1 MTVLLSLLLVLL
13 AALLLAQKRRHK
25 RELQTLSDYLLLVQD
40 RREVPPISDQA
51 EGESQVLRS
60 EIYKVASLLQRQ
72 FEEEARR
79 NHHMA
84 EMLANISH
92 QLKTPLTSVTLLCDL
107 LQESDL
113 SPEDR
118 AACLT
123 KMSGQLERM
132 TWLIKLILTTA
143 QIDANMIT
151 FKPQEMAWQE
161 LLNGVLK
168 ELEPLAQARQVT
180 LVTKMPEDA
189 RLLVDPNWTKEAIS
203 NVVKNALEHSPAG
216 SQVELTVTATAL
228 YSDLV
233 IKDQGTGIAPDDLP
247 HIFDRFYKGQ
257 TAKPETVGIGLAL
270 AKQIITR
277 QQGHIT
283 ASSQLGQGSQ
293 FHIRFYKKT

>member
-13 AALLLAQKRRHK
+13 AALLLTQKRRHK

-84 EMLANISH
+84 DMLANISH
-92 QLKTPLTSVTLLCDL
+92 QLKTPLTSLTLLCDL
-107 LQESDL
+107 LQEPDL

-118 AACLT
+118 AVCLT
-123 KMSGQLERM
+123 KMTGQLERM

-143 QIDANMIT
+143 QIDADMIT

-180 LVTKMPEDA
+180 LVTKIPEDA
-189 RLLVDPNWTKEAIS
+189 RLLVDPNWTKEAIG

-233 IKDQGTGIAPDDLP
+233 IKDQGSGIAPLDLP

>member
-1 MTVLLSLLLVLL
+1 MTLFLSLLVVLL
-13 AALLLAQKRRHK
+13 AALLLTQRRQHK
-25 RELQTLSDYLLLVQD
+25 RELQALSDYLLLVQD
-40 RREVPPISDQA
+40 RREVPPVSDQA

-84 EMLANISH
+84 DMLANISH
-92 QLKTPLTSVTLLCDL
+92 QLKTPLTSLTLLCDL

-123 KMSGQLERM
+123 KMTGQLERM

-143 QIDANMIT
+143 QIDADMIT
-151 FKPQEMAWQE
+151 FKPQEVTWLE

-168 ELEPLAQARQVT
+168 ELEPLAQARQVA

-189 RLLVDPNWTKEAIS
+189 RLLVDPNWTKEAIG

-233 IKDQGTGIAPDDLP
+233 IKDQGSGIAPLDLP

-293 FHIRFYKKT
+293 FHIRFYKKA

>member
-13 AALLLAQKRRHK
+13 AALLLAQKKRHK

-92 QLKTPLTSVTLLCDL
+92 QLKTPLTSLTLLCDL
-107 LQESDL
+107 LQEPDL

-118 AACLT
+118 TVCLT
-123 KMSGQLERM
+123 KMTGQLERM

-143 QIDANMIT
+143 QIDAQVIN
-151 FKPQEMAWQE
+151 FKPQKVNWQD
-161 LLNGVLK
+161 LLVGVFK
-168 ELEPLAQARQVT
+168 ELEPLALKRQVRLISHVDQKAH
-180 LVTKMPEDA
+180 LVC
-189 RLLVDPNWTKEAIS
+189 DPNWTQEAIS
-203 NVVKNALEHSPAG
+203 NVVKNALEHSPAD
-216 SQVELTVTATAL
+216 SQVDLTVTTTAL
-228 YSDLV
+228 YSDLI
-233 IKDQGTGIAPDDLP
+233 IKDQGTGIAPEDLP

>member
-13 AALLLAQKRRHK
+13 AALLLTQKRRHK

-84 EMLANISH
+84 DMLANISH
-92 QLKTPLTSVTLLCDL
+92 QLKTPLTSLTLLCDL
-107 LQESDL
+107 LQEPDL

-118 AACLT
+118 TVCLT

-143 QIDANMIT
+143 QIDADMIT
-151 FKPQEMAWQE
+151 FKHQEMAWQE

-168 ELEPLAQARQVT
+168 ELEPLAQARQVA

-203 NVVKNALEHSPAG
+203 NVVKNALEHSPAD
-216 SQVELTVTATAL
+216 SQVVLTVTTTAL
-228 YSDLV
+228 YSDLI

>member
-13 AALLLAQKRRHK
+13 AALLLTQRRQHK
-25 RELQTLSDYLLLVQD
+25 RELQALSNYLLLVQD

-60 EIYKVASLLQRQ
+60 EIYKVASLLLRQ

-92 QLKTPLTSVTLLCDL
+92 QLKTPLTSLTLLCDL

-118 AACLT
+118 TVCLT

-143 QIDANMIT
+143 QIDAQVIN
-151 FKPQEMAWQE
+151 FKPQKVNWQD
-161 LLNGVLK
+161 LLVGVFK
-168 ELEPLAQARQVT
+168 ELEPLALKRQV
-180 LVTKMPEDA
+180 
-189 RLLVDPNWTKEAIS
+189 RLISHVDQKAHLICDPNWTKEAIS
-203 NVVKNALEHSPAG
+203 NVVKNALEHSPAD
-216 SQVELTVTATAL
+216 SQVDLTVTTTAL
-228 YSDLV
+228 YSDLI
-233 IKDQGTGIAPDDLP
+233 IKDQGTGIAPEDLP

>member
-13 AALLLAQKRRHK
+13 AALLLTQKRRHK

-84 EMLANISH
+84 DMLANISH
-92 QLKTPLTSVTLLCDL
+92 QLKTPLTSLTLLCDL
-107 LQESDL
+107 LQEPDL

-118 AACLT
+118 TVCLT

-143 QIDANMIT
+143 QIDADMIT
-151 FKPQEMAWQE
+151 FKHQEMAWQE

-168 ELEPLAQARQVT
+168 ELEPLAQARQVA

-189 RLLVDPNWTKEAIS
+189 RLLVDPNWTKEAIG
-203 NVVKNALEHSPAG
+203 NVVKNALEHSPAD
-216 SQVELTVTATAL
+216 SQVVLTVTTTAL
-228 YSDLV
+228 YSDLI

>member
-40 RREVPPISDQA
+40 RREVPPISDQS

-84 EMLANISH
+84 DMLANISH
-92 QLKTPLTSVTLLCDL
+92 QLKTPLTSLTLLCDL
-107 LQESDL
+107 LQEPDL

-118 AACLT
+118 TVCLT
-123 KMSGQLERM
+123 KMTGQLERM

-143 QIDANMIT
+143 QIDADMIT

-168 ELEPLAQARQVT
+168 ELEPLAQARQVA

-189 RLLVDPNWTKEAIS
+189 RLLVDPNWTKEAIG
-203 NVVKNALEHSPAG
+203 NVVKNALEHSPAD
-216 SQVELTVTATAL
+216 SQIDLTVTTTAL
-228 YSDLV
+228 YSDLI
-233 IKDQGTGIAPDDLP
+233 IKDQGTGIAPEDLP
-247 HIFDRFYKGQ
+247 YIFDRFYKGQ

-277 QQGHIT
+277 QQGQIR
-283 ASSQLGQGSQ
+283 AQSRPGQGSQ